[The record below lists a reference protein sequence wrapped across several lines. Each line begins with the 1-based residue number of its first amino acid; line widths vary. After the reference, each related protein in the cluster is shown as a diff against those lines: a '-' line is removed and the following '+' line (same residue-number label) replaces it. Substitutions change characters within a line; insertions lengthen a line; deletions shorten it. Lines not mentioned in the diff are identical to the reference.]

1 MQWKLIKNFYL
12 HLKNKFPEFCLA
24 QESCKESRNLWRK
37 TYLRNDDVHRL
48 SKFRSNGFL
57 YNGRLGKSTDQK
69 HVPNVVSFI
78 RNSRE
83 IWGIQNAL
91 NMLQDKR
98 KGKIYCTSLLH
109 VTSTTEWSSDMIM
122 KMLLKV
128 NELNQ
133 NDAREEAAW
142 QVIVA

>member
-1 MQWKLIKNFYL
+1 MKINQKL
-12 HLKNKFPEFCLA
+12 LKLNFPEFYLT
-24 QESCKESRNLWRK
+24 QESCDESRNLW
-37 TYLRNDDVHRL
+37 TYLRNDDVHSL

-57 YNGRLGKSTDQK
+57 YNSRLGKSADQK